1 MNRTLKYKLDIP
13 GIIALVISV
22 IIMMISNLLLSSIW
36 TEQIKEVYFDTG
48 VVLDRMPE
56 EQFLRIV
63 RMHGADKIL
72 FATDS
77 PWEDQA
83 DYIAR
88 ITDYVEDET
97 TREKILGKNA
107 QELLKM

>member
-1 MNRTLKYKLDIP
+1 MFLKSNGNNGMIGAFPKTPLEFGFGNDR
-13 GIIALVISV
+13 AL
-22 IIMMISNLLLSSIW
+22 SIK
-36 TEQIKEVYFDTG
+36 KE
-48 VVLDRMPE
+48 
-56 EQFLRIV
+56 
-63 RMHGADKIL
+63 
-72 FATDS
+72 
-77 PWEDQA
+77 A

>member
-1 MNRTLKYKLDIP
+1 
-13 GIIALVISV
+13 
-22 IIMMISNLLLSSIW
+22 MI
-36 TEQIKEVYFDTG
+36 KK
-48 VVLDRMPE
+48 
-56 EQFLRIV
+56 
-63 RMHGADKIL
+63 HGEDKIL

-97 TREKILGKNA
+97 TCEKILGRNA